1 MQIAV
6 FGATGG
12 TGREVVRQA
21 LEQGYTV
28 RALVRDPSKL
38 PIQDPHLTI
47 VQGNVLN
54 PDDVAAAL
62 TGCDAVVIS
71 LGNTPNNP
79 ANVVS
84 DGTAQI
90 LRAMQ
95 AQGIRR
101 VVVVTS
107 LGVGDSKDQIPFFF
121 RIIVATALRGVM
133 ADKEIQEQLVRAS
146 GLDWTIVRPGGLV
159 DGPPTGKA
167 TTGLDKQIK
176 AGQVTRGDVAAF
188 VLAQL
193 TDRTYLHA
201 APAIT

>member
-21 LEQGYTV
+21 LEQGHTV
-28 RALVRDPSKL
+28 RALVRDPAKL
-38 PIQDPHLTI
+38 PVQHPHLT
-47 VQGNVLN
+47 VLQGNVLT
-54 PDDVAAAL
+54 PADVIETL
-62 TGCDAVVIS
+62 TGCDAVVVS

-79 ANVVS
+79 ATVVS
-84 DGTAQI
+84 DGTANI

-95 AQGIRR
+95 EQGIRR
-101 VVVVTS
+101 VIVVTS
-107 LGVGDSKDQIPFFF
+107 LGVGDSKRQVPFFF
-121 RIIVATALRGVM
+121 SLLAATALRGVM
-133 ADKEIQEQLVRAS
+133 ADKETQEQLVRAS

-159 DGPPTGKA
+159 DGPPTGKV
-167 TTGLDKQIK
+167 TTGLDKRIK

-193 TDRTYLHA
+193 TDTTYLHA
-201 APAIT
+201 AAAIT